1 MPTMSF
7 EEGEVDFAAEEE
19 ASRFVIS
26 LVGLVQNILK
36 HVKQINM
43 FSSIML
49 FLCTFKAC
57 TSTCTTVPASNHGEC
72 AVAEAAAPTDF
83 VVELRSHAD
92 WAEEN
97 LRKHSMKTAMPPD
110 EVLHNYLNMGGGF
123 EAPSPAHS

>member
-1 MPTMSF
+1 MSF

-72 AVAEAAAPTDF
+72 AVAEAAAPTDS
-83 VVELRSHAD
+83 VLELKKHPEWSQANLQEHRT
-92 WAEEN
+92 EN
-97 LRKHSMKTAMPPD
+97 AMALD
-110 EVLHNYLNMGGGF
+110 EVRHTI
-123 EAPSPAHS
+123 